1 MNISGVYKI
10 QSITK
15 PERIYIGSAVNIGRR
30 WTKHRVE
37 LKKNLH
43 PSLKLQRHY
52 NKYGADDLKWEIILQ
67 CPKGEL
73 IENEQFFI
81 DAYNPFFNTCKR
93 AYSCLGV
100 KRRPE
105 TREKISIANKGRKG
119 QIPWNKGLIGHLSPD
134 VIKKL
139 SEAAK
144 NRPSPKK
151 GRSNSTETR
160 KRISESNKGRVPWN
174 KGKKATFEMRMKLS
188 KAHLGKPGST
198 RGIKKMKPPWN
209 IKAVLQYDIDGRFI
223 REWKS
228 IQSVES
234 ELKISHGNIISV
246 LRGNRN
252 KAGGFIW
259 KYKIAS

>member
-1 MNISGVYKI
+1 MKISGIYKI
-10 QSITK
+10 QSVTK
-15 PERIYIGSAVNIGRR
+15 PERIYIGSSVNIGRR

-37 LKKNLH
+37 LKKNTH

-52 NKYGADDLKWEIILQ
+52 NKYGADDFTWHVILE
-67 CPKGEL
+67 CPGAEL
-73 IENEQFFI
+73 IEKEQFFI
-81 DAYNPFFNTCKR
+81 DAYNPFFNTCQR

-105 TREKISIANKGRKG
+105 TKERISIANKGRKG
-119 QIPWNKGLIGHLSPD
+119 QIAWNKGLSNYLSPD
-134 VIKKL
+134 VIKRL

-144 NRPSPKK
+144 NRPSPRK
-151 GRSNSTETR
+151 GKINSPETR
-160 KRISESNKGRVPWN
+160 KRISESNKGRIPWN
-174 KGKKATFEMRMKLS
+174 KGKKATFEMRIKLS

-198 RGIKKMKPPWN
+198 KGIKMTKPPWN
-209 IKAVLQYDIDGRFI
+209 TKAVLQYDIEGRFI

-228 IQSVES
+228 IQSIES
-234 ELKISHGNIISV
+234 ELKIRHGNIVSV